1 MISETAVSRRELLKR
16 LGMAGAAAL
25 GAAGIRPRA
34 RISARGAQG
43 HHSAGVLSASDA
55 ATLAAMC
62 ARIIPTDESG
72 PGAAEARAAEY
83 IDRALGGWLAPSR
96 DAYTAGLA
104 AIDDAARARSGR
116 RFVELP
122 AAQQDAVLAT
132 LEQTPFFALVRAH
145 TIQGTFCDPAYG
157 GNANFVGWDLIGYPG
172 VRLNVTAADQRMA
185 APAKPIRRSAYD
197 YAMFAQEALAL
208 LPSALSAETCPLT

>member
-1 MISETAVSRRELLKR
+1 MISDTAVSRRELLKR

-25 GAAGIRPRA
+25 ALPELGRVLAFQREAIKAAAP
-34 RISARGAQG
+34 
-43 HHSAGVLSASDA
+43 AGVLSAPAA

-62 ARIIPTDESG
+62 ARIIPTDDSG
-72 PGAAEARAAEY
+72 PGAAEARAAVY

-96 DAYTAGLA
+96 DAYTAGLT
-104 AIDDAARARSGR
+104 AIDDAARARSGQ
-116 RFVELP
+116 RFVDLSS
-122 AAQQDAVLAT
+122 AQQDALLETLA
-132 LEQTPFFALVRAH
+132 ETPFFALVRAH

-197 YAMFAQEALAL
+197 YAMFAMGAPHAH
-208 LPSALSAETCPLT
+208 